1 MKISIIAALDE
12 VGTIGQNGQLPWR
25 QSADLREFAGLTRGH
40 HVVMGRLTWA
50 SLPPEGLPGRTLI
63 VLTQSYTKMV
73 EASGAI
79 VKSSLTSAIDYARE
93 QGETELFIAGGAE
106 VYALA
111 MAYAERL
118 YLTRI
123 HTTIKGLK
131 RVKFPDLAWRGWEE
145 MESRG
150 PSPAD
155 DRNQYAYTFQVFNWN
170 PRTRNVDGG
179 GRPKLGRPTIVC
191 HQCGQTVVCKYRQHG
206 TRPPQKYCSIAC
218 KFAAFSAK
226 KTNNRSHK
234 KGNNNN
240 GGNNGQ
246 IG

>member
-12 VGTIGQNGQLPWR
+12 VGTIGQNGQLPWK
-25 QSADLREFAGLTRGH
+25 QSADLREFARLTSGH

-50 SLPPEGLPGRTLI
+50 SLPPEGLPGRKLI
-63 VLTQSYTKMV
+63 VLTQRYTKLV
-73 EASGAI
+73 EASGAV
-79 VKSSLTSAIDYARE
+79 VKSSLTAAIDYARE
-93 QGETELFIAGGAE
+93 QNETELFIAGGAE

-111 MAYAERL
+111 MAYADRL

-123 HTTIKGLK
+123 HTTIKGPK
-131 RVKFPDLAWRGWEE
+131 RIKFPDLAWRGWEE

-155 DRNQYAYTFQVFNWN
+155 DRNQYPYTFQVHNWN

-191 HQCGQTVVCKYRQHG
+191 CQCGQTVVCKYRQHG

-226 KTNNRSHK
+226 KTNNKRHK
-234 KGNNNN
+234 KGINN
-240 GGNNGQ
+240 GGTSNGQ
-246 IG
+246 K